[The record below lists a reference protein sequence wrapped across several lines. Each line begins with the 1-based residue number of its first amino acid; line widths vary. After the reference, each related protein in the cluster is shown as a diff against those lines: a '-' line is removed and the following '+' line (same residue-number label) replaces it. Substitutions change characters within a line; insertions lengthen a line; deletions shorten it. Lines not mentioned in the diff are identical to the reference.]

1 MLIWLT
7 SIVLF
12 LIGLALGAGGI
23 WLAALGGSWYYI
35 LAAIGFLL
43 TAVLLSRRS
52 ATALWVYALVI
63 LGSLGWAVYEVGFDW
78 WQLGARG
85 GIIVLLGF
93 WMLTPWIRKPLNNGA
108 GDSGLPLAAASV
120 IAVVVAGYA
129 ITQDSYN
136 IAGDLPTEKVAA
148 TPDLGGNMPDGEWHQ
163 YGRTPY
169 GQRYSPLA
177 QITPEN
183 V

>member
-1 MLIWLT
+1 MPVVLEGGNVLLIWLT

-85 GIIVLLGF
+85 GIIVLLG
-93 WMLTPWIRKPLNNGA
+93 
-108 GDSGLPLAAASV
+108 SG
-120 IAVVVAGYA
+120 
-129 ITQDSYN
+129 N
-136 IAGDLPTEKVAA
+136 
-148 TPDLGGNMPDGEWHQ
+148 H
-163 YGRTPY
+163 
-169 GQRYSPLA
+169 
-177 QITPEN
+177 
-183 V
+183 